1 MAVDQWMGPAAVV
14 DLTHLGE
21 NGEVTAVDLERRAG
35 HVERG
40 GGDGRLF
47 APSPSWSSVPV
58 VGRSAGWRHRAHSGH
73 FRYRRNL
80 SIDV

>member
-1 MAVDQWMGPAAVV
+1 MGPAAVV

-40 GGDGRLF
+40 DIVLLRAAMAPLF
-47 APSPSWSSVPV
+47 APSPSWSSVP
-58 VGRSAGWRHRAHSGH
+58 
-73 FRYRRNL
+73 L
-80 SIDV
+80 